1 MRLYLGEND
10 TVLPDYSM
18 ISASQFHDTNSHGSR
33 TNDGVWC
40 QSANNGSTIG
50 VWYLPNG
57 TQVPTEDIDGGN
69 DFPLQAYY
77 ATGQVGLL
85 RDLGIQYHQGLY
97 TCIIAD
103 ENGINQTLVIAAYRV
118 TEFESAGMYL
128 IVDIDMIYCC
138 SWPYY

>member
-18 ISASQFHDTNSHGSR
+18 ISASQFHDTNSENSM
-33 TNDGVWC
+33 TNDGLWC

-50 VWYLPNG
+50 MWYLPNG

-69 DFPLQAYY
+69 NFPLQAYH

-85 RDLGIQYHQGLY
+85 RDLGIQHHQGLY

-103 ENGINQTLVIAAYRV
+103 ENGINQTLVIAIYRA
-118 TEFESAGMYL
+118 TEFKSAGMYL

>member
-18 ISASQFHDTNSHGSR
+18 ISASQFHDANLEGSS
-33 TNDGVWC
+33 TNDGLWC

-50 VWYLPNG
+50 MWYLPNG

-69 DFPLQAYY
+69 DFPLRAYH

-85 RDLGIQYHQGLY
+85 RDLTIQNYQGLY
-97 TCIIAD
+97 HCIIAD
-103 ENGINQTLVIAAYRV
+103 ENGINQTLVMAAYRV
-118 TEFESAGMYL
+118 TEFNSAGMYL

-138 SWPYY
+138 SLPYY